1 MCQSYRHLSLFFPA
15 IFEGLASL
23 KSYYQKSLNTFFFLF
38 AEYFYVLD
46 SVQLFTCKAVD
57 ISYYLHETEENIGS
71 QRGWVTCSRS
81 HN

>member
-1 MCQSYRHLSLFFPA
+1 MNYDVPELQAFKSLFSCRFWRSGILEKLLPKELEH
-15 IFEGLASL
+15 FL
-23 KSYYQKSLNTFFFLF
+23 FLF

-71 QRGWVTCSRS
+71 QRG
-81 HN
+81 